1 MSRFH
6 PDLVS
11 YARIIPDVSSS
22 GLALTVLKKL
32 TSLARAPRMEGVRH
46 ERFSTRGHDGHTVEL
61 FAFSPANPRSNA
73 PRPALLWIHGGGYLI
88 GHPLQDAALCAH
100 FARELGAT
108 VIAPRYRLAPE
119 HPFPAPIEDCYAAL
133 QWIGAQSEAMQIDL
147 ARVAI
152 GGASAGG
159 GLASALALMARD
171 RDGVKPC
178 FQLLTYPMLDDKTAL
193 RTDLDESHFRL
204 WKQRNNR
211 IGWRSYLGREP
222 GAEGVSMYA
231 AAARAESLAGL
242 CPAWVGVG
250 TLDLFLDEDLA
261 YAARLKAEGV
271 PCDVLTVDG
280 AFHGFDLA
288 FPKLP
293 VSAAFRAAQTEA
305 LRRALA
311 R

>member
-6 PDLVS
+6 PDLVN

-22 GLALTVLKKL
+22 GLMLTALKKL
-32 TSLARAPRMEGVRH
+32 TSLTPARRFEGVRQ
-46 ERFSTRGHDGHTVEL
+46 ERFAARSHDGHSVDL
-61 FAFSPANPRSNA
+61 FVFSPANPASKE

-88 GHPLQDAALCAH
+88 GHPLQDAGLCAH
-100 FARELGAT
+100 FAKALGIT
-108 VIAPRYRLAPE
+108 VVAVRYRLAPE

-133 QWIGAQSEAMQIDL
+133 QWMGAHADSLGIDR
-147 ARVAI
+147 ARIAI

-159 GLASALALMARD
+159 GLTSALALMARD

-178 FQLLTYPMLDDKTAL
+178 FQLLTYPMLDDRTAL
-193 RTDLDESHFRL
+193 REDLDESHFRL

-211 IGWRSYLGREP
+211 IGWRSYLGGEP

-261 YAARLKAEGV
+261 YAERLKAQQI
-271 PCDVLTVDG
+271 PCEVLTVDG

-288 FPKLP
+288 FPKAP

-305 LRRALA
+305 LRRALS